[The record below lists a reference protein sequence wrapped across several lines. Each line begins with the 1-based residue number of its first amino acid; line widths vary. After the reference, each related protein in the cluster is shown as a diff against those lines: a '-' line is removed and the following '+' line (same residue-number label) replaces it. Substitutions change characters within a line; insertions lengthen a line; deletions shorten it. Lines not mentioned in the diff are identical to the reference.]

1 MWIGVNPTIKWL
13 NSVDC
18 FRGNSSSPA
27 FGELNDYYLFY
38 LKSKSSKD
46 ALLQMWGQELMN
58 EESVFEVFTCYITS
72 QPNSSGHKVDEMDSD
87 SASTRADPNASKLLP
102 MSLVINVISIWLVF
116 KGYILLT
123 LLKEGQNT
131 EEYTYT
137 VINDCQF
144 DFSSHPLCNSCL

>member
-1 MWIGVNPTIKWL
+1 MWIGVNTNIKWL
-13 NSVDC
+13 NSVEC

-87 SASTRADPNASKLLP
+87 IVSTRADPNASKLLP
-102 MSLVINVISIWLVF
+102 VSLVINVISIWLVF
-116 KGYILLT
+116 KGYIVL
-123 LLKEGQNT
+123 QNT

-144 DFSSHPLCNSCL
+144 DFWSHPLCNSCL